1 MGYSRACP
9 LNVLAIALAM
19 ASAIHPAL
27 AQSDKLNPGKPVRLL
42 IPAAP
47 GGNPDVLARAMI
59 PKLQSSLGVT
69 IVVDNQPGGGG
80 IGGAINTANAPPD
93 GHTLFFGGSGSMIIP
108 VAMNPKLPI
117 HPLKS
122 FTHITGL
129 AAVPTVLVVHPA
141 VPANNMREFIAW
153 AKEQPGKVNFG
164 SAGVGS
170 THHLTMAV
178 FEIESGTKMLHVPYK
193 GGAPLVAA
201 IMSGE
206 VHAGFSGI
214 PNVIQAVRAG
224 KLKNLGISLAKRS
237 KSIPDVPTL
246 DEQGLKGFDIAAF
259 MGLQSATGM
268 HPALVKT
275 LQAAVARAIREPDI
289 LERMDKM
296 GMELTEDGTE
306 NYAKSVAVEFAH
318 YIAAVKAAGI
328 KPE

>member
-1 MGYSRACP
+1 MKSLCT
-9 LNVLAIALAM
+9 LLAM
-19 ASAIHPAL
+19 LAALPAF
-27 AQSDKLNPGKPVRLL
+27 AQSDKLVPGKTVRLL

-59 PKLQSSLGVT
+59 PKMQASLGVP

-80 IGGAINTANAPPD
+80 IGGAITTANAAPD

-108 VAMNPKLPI
+108 VAVNPKLPI

-129 AAVPTVLVVHPA
+129 AAVPTVLVVNPG
-141 VPANNMREFIAW
+141 VPANNMREFITW
-153 AKEQPGKVNFG
+153 AKERPGAVNFG

-170 THHLTMAV
+170 THHLTLAV

-237 KSIPDVPTL
+237 RSIPDVPTL

-259 MGLQSATGM
+259 MGLQSAAGM

-275 LQAAVARAIREPDI
+275 LQGAVARAIREPDI
-289 LERMDKM
+289 LERMAQL

-306 NYAKSVAVEFAH
+306 NYLKSVENEFRH
-318 YIAAVKAAGI
+318 YQAAVKAAGI